1 MRISDWSSDVC
12 SSDLAKLGR
21 RHAAEAVV
29 IFAPHRGG
37 QHRALGSNRIRPG
50 PDQRQT
56 EFGIGEPTAFV
67 ALDIDRTAKVVALQQ
82 AVRPVAGANGKPR
95 IATPQFEQGTF
106 GADLVGPALVGIA
119 EPNGR
124 CRNSGSKSDNV
135 GLDRKSK

>member
-82 AVRPVAGANGKPR
+82 AVRARKRVV
-95 IATPQFEQGTF
+95 EGTS
-106 GADLVGPALVGIA
+106 VSV
-119 EPNGR
+119 R
-124 CRNSGSKSDNV
+124 V
-135 GLDRKSK
+135 GLGGRPIIKNKNNTK